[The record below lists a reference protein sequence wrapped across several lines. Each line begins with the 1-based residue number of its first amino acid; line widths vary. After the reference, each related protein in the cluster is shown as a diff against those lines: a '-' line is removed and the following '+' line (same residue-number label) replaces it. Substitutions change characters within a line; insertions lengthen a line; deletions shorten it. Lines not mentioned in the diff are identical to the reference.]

1 MYFISRIIISF
12 EQKEKKCL
20 QKKKPLS
27 QKTFALKESSLKE
40 FGYEESIQPL
50 LPQIRKTLP
59 KQNWKCKVDIIKN

>member
-27 QKTFALKESSLKE
+27 QKTFAFKETSLKE
-40 FGYEESIQPL
+40 FGYL
-50 LPQIRKTLP
+50 LKDGKFSRNRIGSVR
-59 KQNWKCKVDIIKN
+59 